1 MERTLHVFVI
11 PADRIPAG
19 PPNPAR
25 ALTVEA
31 SSLDGLRDVARE
43 KLATEG
49 YRVRSLSFGP
59 KGLVAYVEVA
69 R

>member
-11 PADRIPAG
+11 HADRSPAG
-19 PPNPAR
+19 PPKPAR

-31 SSLDGLRDVARE
+31 SSLDGLREAARE
-43 KLATEG
+43 KLAAEG

-59 KGLVAYVEVA
+59 KGLVAYVEAA

>member
-11 PADRIPAG
+11 PNGQSPAG

-31 SSLDGLRDVARE
+31 PSLDGLREAARE
-43 KLATEG
+43 KLAAEG

-59 KGLVAYVEVA
+59 KGLVAYVEAA

>member
-1 MERTLHVFVI
+1 MERTLYIFVI
-11 PADRIPAG
+11 PNGQPPAG
-19 PPNPAR
+19 PPRPAR

-31 SSLDGLRDVARE
+31 ASLDGLREAART
-43 KLATEG
+43 KLAAEG

-59 KGLVAYVEVA
+59 KGLVAYVEAA

>member
-19 PPNPAR
+19 PPKPGR

-31 SSLDGLRDVARE
+31 SSLDGLREAARE
-43 KLATEG
+43 KLAAEG

-59 KGLVAYVEVA
+59 KGLVAYVEE
-69 R
+69 RR

>member
-11 PADRIPAG
+11 PDGQSPAG
-19 PPNPAR
+19 PPRPAQ
-25 ALTVEA
+25 ALTVHA
-31 SSLDGLRDVARE
+31 SSLDGLREAARE
-43 KLATEG
+43 KLKAEG

-59 KGLVAYVEVA
+59 KGLIAYVEAA